1 MRARVSIRLRPDVLD
16 PQGKAIGQALVT
28 LGFSSVNNVRQ
39 GKLIELD
46 VEASDVGSAEQQVQ
60 AMCEKLLA
68 NPVIEDYDIEIV
80 A

>member
-16 PQGKAIGQALVT
+16 PKGKAIGQALVT

-68 NPVIEDYDIEIV
+68 NPVIEDYDIEII